1 MIDEAKFESL
11 IRKKQ
16 KRVLD
21 CSSLS
26 EYHCEDFSSAAR
38 EALEDSS
45 DPFALRWYWDTVAK
59 LPLWYRVGFLLLFGR
74 CERLFLFIQH
84 SYLLAFLTLFHVI
97 KEFIR

>member
-26 EYHCEDFSSAAR
+26 EYHCEDFSSILAR
-38 EALEDSS
+38 STGRFIGSICASLVLGYSS
-45 DPFALRWYWDTVAK
+45 EVTAMVRSRFLVALREMRKTVSIH
-59 LPLWYRVGFLLLFGR
+59 P
-74 CERLFLFIQH
+74 
-84 SYLLAFLTLFHVI
+84 AFLSFGFSYPLP
-97 KEFIR
+97 RY

>member
-59 LPLWYRVGFLLLFGR
+59 LPLWYRVGFLLLSSEDAKDCFYSSSILIFW
-74 CERLFLFIQH
+74 LFLPC
-84 SYLLAFLTLFHVI
+84 SMLL
-97 KEFIR
+97 KNS